1 MDSCRD
7 SYEQN
12 MYIFEVTQNQY
23 FLLTPETLKTKRT
36 WLCRINKYEKDDKTI
51 NIARNKFNMR
61 KYHK

>member
-1 MDSCRD
+1 MIGNALCIMDSCRD

-36 WLCRINKYEKDDKTI
+36 
-51 NIARNKFNMR
+51 
-61 KYHK
+61 